1 MIISYLRDTKANFYK
16 AVDSLK
22 NMENIEIY
30 TSIIKELLLS
40 FRFLVLE
47 DVGFELIEFMVK
59 TLQCNDLKLSY
70 STF

>member
-1 MIISYLRDTKANFYK
+1 MIIAYLRDTKVNFFK